1 MGKSQIRSTKRLAI
15 HVSMAMT
22 LFIPTIISTSLP
34 IQKAEAAGSSV
45 AAQAI
50 NETKVADLR
59 VEYRNNPIGIDLQK
73 PRFSWEM
80 LSNLR
85 GQKQTAYQL
94 LVATSPNKLTPDS
107 VDIWN
112 SGKVNSSES
121 NAVEYGGKAFKAS
134 TRYYWTVNVW
144 DKEGKKFETAPAYFE
159 TGLLSTDGVA
169 GWDGAKWISLDDSVK
184 NGAPMLRKE
193 TPLKGEVKSARLY
206 ISSLGVFDAFINGK
220 KLGIVNGDGGTAY
233 ELLAPGWTSY
243 DKNINYMTYDVT
255 DYLQGKNSVTL
266 AAVLGNGWYNSRISD
281 GANYYNSKGNDL
293 GLLAKMQVT
302 YKDGSTQTIVTD
314 TNGWKATNNGPYL
327 ADDIY
332 DGQTYDATKEMTGW
346 NNNGFDDAEWKGVKE
361 HQYKQAFPA
370 ATITSYNGTPAQ
382 IVDSFDQTP
391 ISVTTAIGVI
401 NQESSKNGK
410 GEIKIDTSRSV
421 NTRSEA
427 KDYKVNS
434 ATGDTVIY
442 DLGQNMVGIPRIT
455 VKGKAG
461 TQIKLRFGE
470 ILNDNSAGA
479 DGPKGSIYTANLR
492 SAKASLF
499 YTLKGSEEGETY
511 QPSLTFFGFRY
522 VEISVLTPG
531 ATVELDN
538 VTGKVATSAVD
549 VTGTLETSNQDVN
562 QLISNIKW
570 GQRGNY
576 LWVPTDCPQRDER
589 LGWMGDAQLF
599 AKTGMYN
606 MDSSNFFE
614 NFTDNMVN
622 AQSANGS
629 YPVTVPA
636 SSFGLRAPATSGWS
650 DAGIIIPWTH
660 WQMTGDTTLI
670 NKAYN
675 SMEKY
680 MDMMYNQTG
689 ETYRGPGSIF
699 GDWLAFQGTNNMLM
713 SDAYYAYDAKL
724 MAQMAAALGKD
735 NDVKKYETL
744 FNNIKKAFIRN
755 HINVDENGNLTIQS
769 SREEGFGIAFYPRE
783 DNSQT
788 SLLWALKL
796 GFYDN
801 ENQKQQMIKLLVDNI
816 RNNDQYKA
824 AHPDSSR
831 VKYAENTLSVG
842 FLGVNVLAPVLT
854 NIGQS
859 DLAYTLLLQDQ
870 MPSWLYSVKN
880 GATTIWERWNSYS
893 VKDGFGDVSMNSF
906 NHYSYGAI
914 GEWMYDEMAGISND
928 PDHPGF
934 KHTILQPTIDNDK
947 RITWAK
953 GSFDS
958 VYGKIKSEWE
968 VKNGT
973 LTYYAT
979 VPANTTATLYI
990 PTNNVSTVKESGQ
1003 LIAKAKGVKFIEFK
1017 DGKAVYELESG
1028 SYEFR
1033 SIIAGSKPE

>member
-1 MGKSQIRSTKRLAI
+1 
-15 HVSMAMT
+15 
-22 LFIPTIISTSLP
+22 
-34 IQKAEAAGSSV
+34 
-45 AAQAI
+45 
-50 NETKVADLR
+50 
-59 VEYRNNPIGIDLQK
+59 
-73 PRFSWEM
+73 
-80 LSNLR
+80 
-85 GQKQTAYQL
+85 
-94 LVATSPNKLTPDS
+94 
-107 VDIWN
+107 
-112 SGKVNSSES
+112 
-121 NAVEYGGKAFKAS
+121 
-134 TRYYWTVNVW
+134 
-144 DKEGKKFETAPAYFE
+144 
-159 TGLLSTDGVA
+159 
-169 GWDGAKWISLDDSVK
+169 
-184 NGAPMLRKE
+184 
-193 TPLKGEVKSARLY
+193 
-206 ISSLGVFDAFINGK
+206 
-220 KLGIVNGDGGTAY
+220 
-233 ELLAPGWTSY
+233 
-243 DKNINYMTYDVT
+243 MTYDVT
-255 DYLQGKNSVTL
+255 EYIQGKNSVTL
-266 AAVLGNGWYNSRISD
+266 ATVLGNGWYNSRISD
-281 GANYYNSKGNDL
+281 GAKYYNSKGNDL
-293 GLLAKMQVT
+293 GLLAKMLVT
-302 YKDGSTQTIVTD
+302 YKDGTTQTIVTN
-314 TNGWKATNNGPYL
+314 TNSGWKATNNGPYL

-346 NNNGFDDAEWKGVKE
+346 NNNGFDDSAWKGVKE

-382 IVDSFDQTP
+382 IVDSLDQTP
-391 ISVTTAIGVI
+391 ISVTTATGVI

-410 GEIKIDTSRSV
+410 GEIKIDTSRSIS
-421 NTRSEA
+421 NRSEA
-427 KDYKVNS
+427 KSAKVNLS
-434 ATGDTVIY
+434 AGDTVIY

-470 ILNDNSAGA
+470 MLNDNSTGA

-492 SAKASLF
+492 SAKASLY
-499 YTLKGSEEGETY
+499 YTLKGSKEGETY

-522 VEISVLTPG
+522 VEVSVLTPG
-531 ATVELDN
+531 TTVELDQ
-538 VTGKVATSAVD
+538 VIGKVATSAVD

-606 MDSSNFFE
+606 MDSYNFFE
-614 NFTDNMVN
+614 NFTDSMVN
-622 AQSANGS
+622 AQSADGT

-636 SSFGLRAPATSGWS
+636 SSFGLMAPATSGWS

-675 SMEKY
+675 SMAKY
-680 MDMMYNQTG
+680 MDMMYAKTG

-699 GDWLAFQGTNNMLM
+699 GDWLALQGTNNMLM

-724 MAQMAAALGKD
+724 MAQMSGALGKD

-744 FNNIKKAFIRN
+744 FNNIKKAFIKN
-755 HINVDENGNLTIQS
+755 HIKVDDNGNLTIQS

-788 SLLWALKL
+788 SLIWALKL

-801 ENQKQQMIKLLVDNI
+801 ESQKQQMIKLLVDNI
-816 RNNDQYKA
+816 QNTDQYKA

-831 VKYAENTLSVG
+831 VKYAENTLSLG

-859 DLAYTLLLQDQ
+859 DLTYTLLLQDQ

-928 PDHPGF
+928 PENPGF
-934 KHTILQPTIDNDK
+934 KHTILQPTIDNDR
-947 RITWAK
+947 RITWTK

-958 VYGKIKSEWE
+958 VYGTIKSEWE

-973 LTYYAT
+973 LTYDAT
-979 VPANTTATLYI
+979 VPANTSATLYI

-1003 LIAKAKGVKFIEFK
+1003 PIAKAKGVKFIEFK

>member
-1 MGKSQIRSTKRLAI
+1 
-15 HVSMAMT
+15 MT

>member
-1 MGKSQIRSTKRLAI
+1 
-15 HVSMAMT
+15 MT
-22 LFIPTIISTSLP
+22 LLIPTIISTSLP
-34 IQKAEAAGSSV
+34 IQGAAAAGSSV

-50 NETKVADLR
+50 NETKISDLR
-59 VEYRNNPIGIDLQK
+59 VEYRNNPIGIDIQK

-94 LVATSPNKLTPDS
+94 LVATRPNKLTPES
-107 VDIWN
+107 ADIWN
-112 SGKVNSSES
+112 SGKVDSGES
-121 NAVEYGGKAFKAS
+121 NAVEYGGKTFKAS

-144 DKEGKKFETAPAYFE
+144 DKEGKKFETAPANFE
-159 TGLLSTDGVA
+159 TGLLSTDGEA

-220 KLGIVNGDGGTAY
+220 RLGIVNEDGSTAY

-293 GLLAKMQVT
+293 GLLAKMLVT
-302 YKDGSTQTIVTD
+302 YKDGSTQTIVTNTD
-314 TNGWKATNNGPYL
+314 SGWKATNNGPYL

-332 DGQTYDATKEMTGW
+332 DGQTYDATKEVTGW
-346 NNNGFDDAEWKGVKE
+346 NNNGFDDSAWKGVKE
-361 HQYKQAFPA
+361 HKYKQVFPA

-382 IVDSFDQTP
+382 IVDSLDQTP
-391 ISVTTAIGVI
+391 ISVTTATGVM

-410 GEIKIDTSRSV
+410 GEIKIDTSRSI
-421 NTRSEA
+421 NNRSEA
-427 KDYKVNS
+427 KNEKVNIS
-434 ATGDTVIY
+434 TGDTVIY

-470 ILNDNSAGA
+470 MLNDDSAGA

-492 SAKASLF
+492 SAKASVF

-522 VEISVLTPG
+522 VEVSVLTPG
-531 ATVELDN
+531 TTVELDK

-549 VTGTLETSNQDVN
+549 VTGTLETSNKDVN

-606 MDSSNFFE
+606 MDSYNFFE

-670 NKAYN
+670 SKAYN
-675 SMEKY
+675 SMAKY

-735 NDVKKYETL
+735 NDVKQYETL
-744 FNNIKKAFIRN
+744 FDNIKKAFIRN
-755 HINVDENGNLTIQS
+755 HIKVDDNGNLTILS
-769 SREEGFGIAFYPRE
+769 SREEGFGIAFYSRE

-816 RNNDQYKA
+816 RNTDQYKA

-928 PDHPGF
+928 PDNPGF

-958 VYGKIKSEWE
+958 VYGTIKSEWE
-968 VKNGT
+968 VNNGT
-973 LTYYAT
+973 LTYDAT
-979 VPANTTATLYI
+979 VPANTTATVYI

-1003 LIAKAKGVKFIEFK
+1003 PITKAKGVKFIEFK
-1017 DGKAVYELESG
+1017 EGKAVYELESG
-1028 SYEFR
+1028 RYEFR